1 MWDRSEY
8 EEEEEYPTCSQ
19 TSWVL
24 LDRTLSRDAS
34 FDPFACPVVTPEQTS
49 VVVPEQALVE
59 APEQASVA
67 ASDEE
72 QDQILEYLDEDQE

>member
-1 MWDRSEY
+1 MSTRKKKNIPHVHKPVECFSVEHFP
-8 EEEEEYPTCSQ
+8 E
-19 TSWVL
+19 
-24 LDRTLSRDAS
+24 TLP